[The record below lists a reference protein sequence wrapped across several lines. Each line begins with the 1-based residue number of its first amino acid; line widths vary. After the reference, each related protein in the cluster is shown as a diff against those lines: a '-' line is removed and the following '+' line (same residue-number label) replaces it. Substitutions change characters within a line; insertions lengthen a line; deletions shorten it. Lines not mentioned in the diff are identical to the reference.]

1 MEERDNPLFK
11 LIDTHAPLAEVQGPE
26 EALKRAQD
34 AGVQAVVGV
43 GTDLP
48 SNEKILHLAA
58 RFPNF
63 VLPAV
68 GLHPWR
74 LEGIDAEANFGFIE
88 KEIPRCVALGEVGLD
103 FALKTPREKQEEVLQ
118 GLLKI
123 AFREKK
129 PVLLHARRAWAE
141 ALRILKMRPV
151 ERAIFHWYSGPL
163 DILQQVF
170 AQGYWVSAT
179 PAVAYSAKHRLAIQA
194 APLDQLVLETDA
206 PEAYLGIKSEPK
218 DLLKTLQSVS
228 ELKGRSP
235 AEIAQHTY
243 RNSLAFFRL
252 GGS

>member
-1 MEERDNPLFK
+1 MEERGNPLFK
-11 LIDTHAPLAEVQGPE
+11 LIDTHAHLDEVPDLEG
-26 EALKRAQD
+26 ALKRAQD
-34 AGVQAVVGV
+34 NGVQAIVGV
-43 GTDLP
+43 GTDLA
-48 SNEKILHLAA
+48 SNEKILHLAS

-74 LEGIDAEANFGFIE
+74 LEGIDAKANFDFIE

-103 FALKTPREKQEEVLQ
+103 LALKTPKEKQEEVLH
-118 GLLKI
+118 GLLEI
-123 AFREKK
+123 ALRERK

-151 ERAIFHWYSGPL
+151 ERAVFHWYSGPL

-170 AQGYWVSAT
+170 DQGYWVSAT
-179 PAVAYSAKHRLAIQA
+179 PAAAYSAKHRLAIQA

-206 PEAYLGIKSEPK
+206 PESYLGIKSEPK

-228 ELKGRSP
+228 ELKGRP
-235 AEIAQHTY
+235 PEEIAEHTY
-243 RNSLAFFRL
+243 RNSLAFFR
-252 GGS
+252 GTGS

>member
-1 MEERDNPLFK
+1 MEERGHPLFK
-11 LIDTHAPLAEVQGPE
+11 LIDTHAHLDEVQDPE
-26 EALKRAQD
+26 EALKKAQD

-43 GTDLP
+43 GTDLA
-48 SNEKILHLAA
+48 SNEKILHLAD

-74 LEGIDAEANFGFIE
+74 LEGIDPQALLGFIE
-88 KEIPRCVALGEVGLD
+88 KELPRCVALGEVGLD
-103 FALKTPREKQEEVLQ
+103 FALKTPGEKQEEVLQ
-118 GLLKI
+118 GLLDI
-123 AFREKK
+123 ALREKK

-141 ALRILKMRPV
+141 ALWILEKRRV

-163 DILQQVF
+163 DILHQVI

-194 APLDQLVLETDA
+194 ASLDQLVLETDA
-206 PEAYLGIKSEPK
+206 PEPYLGIKSEPK
-218 DLLKTLQSVS
+218 DLLKTLRSVS

-235 AEIAQHTY
+235 AEIALHTY
-243 RNSLAFFRL
+243 RNSLAFFQL
-252 GGS
+252 AGS